1 MPPRHQLR
9 GIRRSRR
16 SRRRR
21 RLLRTVAGLIVLVA
35 LVVGGLWVAH
45 STTSKQASTASPRGS
60 RPATTIGVIP
70 PTFTVPPTAL
80 IATLHGPASSYASAT
95 APAATGSVPP
105 TWSGAT
111 LGLPV
116 IQIGHGR
123 CHVRLLQRPNGLTA
137 WVATSDVS
145 LTRTDYHVIV
155 DLAARRLFLYRRS
168 KVVLQAPAVVGSPQ
182 YPTPT
187 GHFFVALFA
196 QAPDPSYGPFVIVTS
211 AFATT
216 VTDWEQGGDS
226 MVAITGPLD
235 TVAAIQD
242 GGAPL
247 SRGGIRLADSAVAR
261 LRDLPA
267 GTPIDV
273 MATLVP
279 AKPVRRHR
287 GVSAGRPG
295 A

>member
-9 GIRRSRR
+9 GNRRSRR
-16 SRRRR
+16 LR
-21 RLLRTVAGLIVLVA
+21 RLLRTSVGLIVLVA
-35 LVVGGLWVAH
+35 LVVAGLWIAH
-45 STTSKQASTASPRGS
+45 LTTSKQASTAPPRGS
-60 RPATTIGVIP
+60 RPTTTIGVIP
-70 PTFTVPPTAL
+70 STFTVPPTAL
-80 IATLHGPASSYASAT
+80 IATLHGPAPSYASAT
-95 APAATGSVPP
+95 APTATGSVPP

-116 IQIGHGR
+116 IEIRQGR
-123 CHVRLLQRPNGLTA
+123 CQVRLLQRPNGLTA

-145 LTRTDYHVIV
+145 LARTDYHVVV
-155 DLAARRLFLYRRS
+155 DLAAKRLFLYQRS

-196 QAPDPSYGPFVIVTS
+196 QAPDPTYGPFVIVTS

-216 VTDWEQGGDS
+216 LTDWEQEGNS
-226 MVAITGPLD
+226 MVTITGPLG
-235 TVAAIQD
+235 TAAAIQD

-247 SRGGIRLADSAVAR
+247 SRGGIRVADSAMAR
-261 LRDLPA
+261 LRDIPA

-279 AKPVRRHR
+279 AKPVRHHR
-287 GVSAGRPG
+287 SVPVG
-295 A
+295 

>member
-1 MPPRHQLR
+1 MPPRHQIR
-9 GIRRSRR
+9 GTRRSRR
-16 SRRRR
+16 LK
-21 RLLRTVAGLIVLVA
+21 RLLRTLVGLIAVVV

-45 STTSKQASTASPRGS
+45 RTTPKHASTATTRG
-60 RPATTIGVIP
+60 PGPTTTITVIP
-70 PTFTVPPTAL
+70 STFTVPPTAL
-80 IATLHGPASSYASAT
+80 IATLHGPVPSYSSAT
-95 APAATGSVPP
+95 APTATGSVSPS
-105 TWSGAT
+105 WSGAT

-116 IQIGHGR
+116 IGVRRGR

-145 LTRTDYHVIV
+145 LARTDYHVVV
-155 DLAARRLFLYRRS
+155 DLAAKRLLLYRRS
-168 KVVLQAPAVVGSPQ
+168 RVVLQAPAVVGSPQ

-196 QAPDPSYGPFVIVTS
+196 QAPDPTYGPFVIVTS

-226 MVAITGPLD
+226 MVAITGPLGTD
-235 TVAAIQD
+235 AAIQD

-247 SRGGIRLADSAVAR
+247 SHGGIRLADSAMAR
-261 LRDLPA
+261 LRDIPA

-273 MATLVP
+273 LATLAP
-279 AKPVRRHR
+279 AKPVRHHR
-287 GVSAGRPG
+287 SASVG
-295 A
+295 

>member
-9 GIRRSRR
+9 GNRRSRR
-16 SRRRR
+16 LK
-21 RLLRTVAGLIVLVA
+21 RLLRTFVGLIVLVV

-45 STTSKQASTASPRGS
+45 RTTPQHASTAPPGGS
-60 RPATTIGVIP
+60 RTTTTIGVIP
-70 PTFTVPPTAL
+70 STFTVPPTAL
-80 IATLHGPASSYASAT
+80 IATLRGPAPTYASAT
-95 APAATGSVPP
+95 APTATGSVPP

-116 IQIGHGR
+116 IGISQGR

-137 WVATSDVS
+137 WIATSDVS
-145 LTRTDYHVIV
+145 LTHTGYHVVV

-187 GHFFVALFA
+187 GHFFVALLT
-196 QAPDPSYGPFVIVTS
+196 QAPAPPYGPFVIVTS

-216 VTDWEQGGDS
+216 VTDWEQGGNS

-235 TVAAIQD
+235 TLAAIQD

-247 SRGGIRLADSAVAR
+247 SHGGIRLADSAMAR
-261 LRDLPA
+261 LRVLPA

-273 MATLVP
+273 MATLAP
-279 AKPVRRHR
+279 AKPVRHHR
-287 GVSAGRPG
+287 RVSA
-295 A
+295 